1 MKNFMR
7 YESVAELHDA
17 LRNAE
22 PLKVW
27 KDSFERVR
35 KDMSDE
41 ECKKFAGCTFA
52 EAFELLD
59 KGDAKCAAM
68 IKAEGEILNEA
79 QGGAMPK
86 IEVGVYGCI
95 PSVPNY
101 LRGVPTNM
109 MRVVREPRHNPII
122 DVYVDTGISYGVK
135 CKQAAIAAAKIA
147 NVITAVEMSG
157 VRVNLYAVSGAED
170 AVFFGTKDKGDA
182 AGFAVKIKE
191 ANAPLNLLNIAF
203 PMTNPAFCRVVS
215 LHWQECNLEWVWSG
229 HGNLMAAKTIAETFG
244 LDGLTL
250 SVQETISY
258 GYSLETIARK
268 FNEYLKTK

>member
-1 MKNFMR
+1 MKKFVR
-7 YESVAELHDA
+7 YESVAELYNA

-27 KDSFERVR
+27 KESRELLP
-35 KDMSDE
+35 KTISDE
-41 ECKKFAGCTFA
+41 ACKKFAGCTFN

-59 KGDAKCAAM
+59 KGDAKRATM

-79 QGGAMPK
+79 QGGTMPK

-122 DVYVDTGISYGVK
+122 DVYVDTGISYNIK
-135 CKQAAIAAAKIA
+135 CKQAASAAAKIA

-157 VRVNLYAVSGAED
+157 VRVNLYAVFGARDNED
-170 AVFFGTKDKGDA
+170 AV
-182 AGFAVKIKE
+182 GFAVKVKE
-191 ANAPLNLLNIAF
+191 ASSPLNLLNIAF
-203 PMTNPAFCRVVS
+203 PMCNPAFCRVVS
-215 LHWQECNLEWVWSG
+215 LHWQDCNSEYVWHG
-229 HGNLMAAKTIAETFG
+229 HGNLMSAKKIADTFG

-250 SVQETISY
+250 SVQETVMY
-258 GYSLETIARK
+258 GYSIETIARK
-268 FNEYLKTK
+268 FNEYLKNK

>member
-7 YESVAELHDA
+7 YESVAELSDA

-22 PLKVW
+22 PLQVW
-27 KDSFERVR
+27 KDSYERVR
-35 KDMSDE
+35 KDMSNE
-41 ECKKFAGCTFA
+41 ECKDFAGCTFN

-59 KGDAKCAAM
+59 KGDAKRAAM
-68 IKAEGEILNEA
+68 IKAEGEILNES
-79 QGGAMPK
+79 QGGMMPK

-109 MRVVREPRHNPII
+109 MRVVREPRRNPII
-122 DVYVDTGISYGVK
+122 DVYVDTGISYSTRLK
-135 CKQAAIAAAKIA
+135 DAAIATAKIA

-157 VRVNLYAVSGAED
+157 VRVNLYAV
-170 AVFFGTKDKGDA
+170 FGTKKGSDA

-203 PMTNPAFCRVVS
+203 PMTNSAFCRVVS
-215 LHWQECNLEWVWSG
+215 LHWQECNSDKVWGG
-229 HGNLMAAKTIAETFG
+229 HGNLMSAKTIADTFG

-250 SVQETISY
+250 SVWETIRNNTSI
-258 GYSLETIARK
+258 ENIANK
-268 FNEYLKTK
+268 FNEYLKNK

>member
-7 YESVAELHDA
+7 YESVAELSDA

-27 KDSFERVR
+27 KDSCERVR
-35 KDMSDE
+35 KDMSDV
-41 ECKKFAGCTFA
+41 ECKKFAGETFA
-52 EAFELLD
+52 DAFELLD
-59 KGDAKCAAM
+59 KGDAKRAAM

-79 QGGAMPK
+79 QGGMMPK

-109 MRVVREPRHNPII
+109 MRVVREPRRNPII
-122 DVYVDTGISYGVK
+122 DVYVDTSISYATK
-135 CKQAAIAAAKIA
+135 LKDAAIATAKIA
-147 NVITAVEMSG
+147 NVVTAVEMSG
-157 VRVNLYAVSGAED
+157 VRVNLYAV
-170 AVFFGTKDKGDA
+170 FGTKDRDDA

-203 PMTNPAFCRVVS
+203 PTTNSAFCRVVS
-215 LHWQECNLEWVWSG
+215 LHWQECNSDKVWYG
-229 HGNLMAAKTIAETFG
+229 HGNLMSAKKIAETFD

-250 SVQETISY
+250 SVQETIDNKTSI
-258 GYSLETIARK
+258 ENIAKK

>member
-1 MKNFMR
+1 MKKFVR

-27 KDSFERVR
+27 VDSCERVR
-35 KDMSDE
+35 KNESDAYL
-41 ECKKFAGCTFA
+41 KKFAGCTFN

-59 KGDAKCAAM
+59 KGDAKRAAM

-135 CKQAAIAAAKIA
+135 CKEAAIAAAKIA

-157 VRVNLYAVSGAED
+157 VRVNLYAV
-170 AVFFGTKDKGDA
+170 FGTKEGCNA

-191 ANAPLNLLNIAF
+191 ASSPLNLLNIAF

-215 LHWQECNLEWVWSG
+215 LHWQECNTEQVWDG
-229 HGNLMAAKTIAETFG
+229 HGSVMTAKKVADAFG

-250 SVQETISY
+250 SVQETVMY
-258 GYSLETIARK
+258 GYSIEDIARK
-268 FNEYLKTK
+268 FNEYLKNK

>member
-7 YESVAELHDA
+7 YESVAELSAA

-22 PLKVW
+22 PLQVW
-27 KDSFERVR
+27 KDSWERIR
-35 KDMSDE
+35 KNMSDE
-41 ECKKFAGCTFA
+41 ECKKFAGCTFD

-59 KGDAKCAAM
+59 KGDSKRAAM
-68 IKAEGEILNEA
+68 IKAEGEILNES
-79 QGGAMPK
+79 QGGMMPK

-109 MRVVREPRHNPII
+109 MRVVREPRRNPVI
-122 DVYVDTGISYGVK
+122 DVYVDTGISYGTRLK
-135 CKQAAIAAAKIA
+135 YAAIATAKIA

-157 VRVNLYAVSGAED
+157 VRVNLYAV
-170 AVFFGTKDKGDA
+170 FGTKEGSDA

-203 PMTNPAFCRVVS
+203 PMTNSAFCRVVS
-215 LHWQECNLEWVWSG
+215 LHWLECNSDNVWGG
-229 HGNLMAAKTIAETFG
+229 HGNLMSAKKVVETFG
-244 LDGLTL
+244 LDGLML
-250 SVQETISY
+250 SVQEAVNNNTSVD
-258 GYSLETIARK
+258 GIANK

>member
-27 KDSFERVR
+27 TDSWERVR
-35 KDMSDE
+35 KNMSDK
-41 ECKKFAGCTFA
+41 ECKDFAGCTFN

-59 KGDAKCAAM
+59 KGDAKRAAM
-68 IKAEGEILNEA
+68 IKAEGEILNET
-79 QGGAMPK
+79 QGGMMPK

-109 MRVVREPRHNPII
+109 MRVVREPRRNPII
-122 DVYVDTGISYGVK
+122 DVYVDTGISYGTK
-135 CKQAAIAAAKIA
+135 LKEAAIAAAKIA
-147 NVITAVEMSG
+147 NVVTAVEMSG
-157 VRVNLYAVSGAED
+157 VRVNLYAV
-170 AVFFGTKDKGDA
+170 FGTKEGSDA

-203 PMTNPAFCRVVS
+203 PMTNSAFCRVVS
-215 LHWQECNLEWVWSG
+215 LHWQECNSDKVWGG
-229 HGNLMAAKTIAETFG
+229 HGSLMSAKRVADTFG

-250 SVQETISY
+250 SVQDTIDNKTSI
-258 GYSLETIARK
+258 ENIARK

>member
-7 YESVAELHDA
+7 YESVAELSSA

-27 KDSFERVR
+27 KNSRERVR
-35 KDMSDE
+35 KNMSDN
-41 ECKKFAGCTFA
+41 ECKNFAGCTFA

-59 KGDAKCAAM
+59 KGDAERAAM

-79 QGGAMPK
+79 QGGTMPK

-109 MRVVREPRHNPII
+109 MRVIREPRRNPII
-122 DVYVDTGISYGVK
+122 DVYVDAGISYSTK
-135 CKQAAIAAAKIA
+135 LKDAAIATAKIA

-157 VRVNLYAVSGAED
+157 VRVNLYAV
-170 AVFFGTKDKGDA
+170 FGTKKGSDA

-203 PMTNPAFCRVVS
+203 PMTNSAFCRVVS
-215 LHWQECNLEWVWSG
+215 LHWQECNSDKVWGG
-229 HGNLMAAKTIAETFG
+229 HGSLMSAKTIADTFG
-244 LDGLTL
+244 LEGLTL
-250 SVQETISY
+250 SVQETIDYKTSI
-258 GYSLETIARK
+258 ENIAKK

>member
-7 YESVAELHDA
+7 YESVAELSNA

-27 KDSFERVR
+27 TDSWERVR
-35 KDMSDE
+35 KNMSDV

-59 KGDAKCAAM
+59 KGDAKRAAM

-79 QGGAMPK
+79 QGGMMPK

-109 MRVVREPRHNPII
+109 MRVIREPRRNPII
-122 DVYVDTGISYGVK
+122 DVYVDTGISYGTK
-135 CKQAAIAAAKIA
+135 LKEAAIAAAKIA

-157 VRVNLYAVSGAED
+157 VRVNLYAV
-170 AVFFGTKDKGDA
+170 FGTKKGSDA
-182 AGFAVKIKE
+182 AGFAAKIKE

-203 PMTNPAFCRVVS
+203 PMINPAFCRIVS
-215 LHWQECNLEWVWSG
+215 LHWQECNSDKVWGG
-229 HGNLMAAKTIAETFG
+229 HGNLMSAKRIAETFE

-250 SVQETISY
+250 SVQEVINSC
-258 GYSLETIARK
+258 SSIENIANK
-268 FNEYLKTK
+268 FNEYLKNK

>member
-7 YESVAELHDA
+7 YESVAELSAA
-17 LRNAE
+17 LINAE

-27 KDSFERVR
+27 KDSYERVR
-35 KDMSDE
+35 KNMSDR
-41 ECKKFAGCTFA
+41 ECKDFAGETFA
-52 EAFELLD
+52 DAFELLD
-59 KGDAKCAAM
+59 KGDAKRAAM

-79 QGGAMPK
+79 QGGMMPK

-109 MRVVREPRHNPII
+109 MRVVREPRRNPII
-122 DVYVDTGISYGVK
+122 DVYVDTGISYSTRLK
-135 CKQAAIAAAKIA
+135 DAAIATAKIA
-147 NVITAVEMSG
+147 NVITAVEMNG
-157 VRVNLYAVSGAED
+157 VRVNLYAVY
-170 AVFFGTKDKGDA
+170 GTQDKGDA

-191 ANAPLNLLNIAF
+191 ANSPLNLLNIAF
-203 PMTNPAFCRVVS
+203 PMTNSAFCRVVS
-215 LHWQECNLEWVWSG
+215 LHWQERNSDKVWSCHG
-229 HGNLMAAKTIAETFG
+229 HLMSAKKVAETFD

-250 SVQETISY
+250 SVQDVIDKCTSVDN
-258 GYSLETIARK
+258 IANK

>member
-7 YESVAELHDA
+7 YESVAELSAA

-27 KDSFERVR
+27 TDSWERVR
-35 KDMSDE
+35 KNMSDA
-41 ECKKFAGCTFA
+41 ECKKFAGETFA
-52 EAFELLD
+52 DTFELLD
-59 KGDAKCAAM
+59 KGDAKRAAM

-79 QGGAMPK
+79 QGGMMPK

-109 MRVVREPRHNPII
+109 MRVVREPRRNPII
-122 DVYVDTGISYGVK
+122 DVYVDTGISYGTK
-135 CKQAAIAAAKIA
+135 LKEAAIAAAKIA

-157 VRVNLYAVSGAED
+157 VRVNLYAV
-170 AVFFGTKDKGDA
+170 FGTKEGSDA

-203 PMTNPAFCRVVS
+203 PMTNPAFCRIVS
-215 LHWQECNLEWVWSG
+215 LHWQECNSDKVWGG
-229 HGNLMAAKTIAETFG
+229 HGNLMSAKKIAETFE

-250 SVQETISY
+250 SVQEAINDCS
-258 GYSLETIARK
+258 SIENIAKK
-268 FNEYLKTK
+268 FNEYLKNK